1 MTKRQA
7 IKYVRSHTDDDD
19 LDDAELAEDFEALYG
34 RKPDSEDRR
43 EGLWSHCCASIQ
55 VAS

>member
-19 LDDAELAEDFEALYG
+19 LEDAELTQVFEALYG
-34 RKPDSEDRR
+34 RKPDAEDRR

-55 VAS
+55 GD